1 MDKQEFFVKDVAL
14 WEVENTSGK
23 SVLVPVKVIKK
34 ENLFG
39 NWRYTIIPVGGQGQ
53 TITQNLVKVK

>member
-1 MDKQEFFVKDVAL
+1 MNKQEFYENDVAL

-23 SVLVPVKVIKK
+23 SVLVPVKVISK

-39 NWRYTIIPVGGQGQ
+39 NWRYVIEPVGGQGQ
-53 TITQNLVKVK
+53 TITQNLIKNK

>member
-1 MDKQEFFVKDVAL
+1 MKQQEFYENDVVL

-39 NWRYTIIPVGGQGQ
+39 NWRYTIEPVGGSGQ
-53 TITQNLVKVK
+53 TITQNLIKA

>member
-1 MDKQEFFVKDVAL
+1 MNKQEFYVNDVAL

-23 SVLVPVKVIKK
+23 AVLVPVKVVKK

-39 NWRYTIIPVGGQGQ
+39 NWRYEIEPVGGQGR
-53 TITQNLVKVK
+53 TITQNLIKNK